1 MPSHCREIDLGPS
14 RRTLLGV
21 AASTVLTP
29 VLATTAGA
37 DDYPSRPIHLIVGF
51 PPGGGVDI
59 VARLMAQYLSERLGQ
74 QVIVENKPGAG
85 GNVATEFVVR
95 SPADGYTLTYVGPV
109 AAINPAFYK
118 NLGFDFL
125 RDIAPVAS
133 FMRVPLVLEVTPSLA
148 VTTVP
153 EFIAYA
159 RANPGKLNMASSGVG
174 TAGHVAGELFQMMTG
189 VKLFHV
195 PYRGETPALND
206 LIAGRVEVTFNPLPA
221 SIGYLRAGKLR
232 ALAVTTT
239 TRSQIFPDVPCIS
252 DFVPDYEAS
261 VWYGVGA
268 PRDTSK
274 AIIDR
279 LNGEINGALADPKI
293 ESRLAALGGMMLP
306 GSPADFGKLIAEET
320 VKWAKVVKF
329 SGIEPQ

>member
-1 MPSHCREIDLGPS
+1 LPLP
-14 RRTLLGV
+14 RRALLRL
-21 AASTVLTP
+21 AARAIVIPALP
-29 VLATTAGA
+29 RIAEA

-85 GNVATEFVVR
+85 GNIATEFVVR
-95 SPADGYTLTYVGPV
+95 SPPDGYTLTYVGPV

-118 NLGFDFL
+118 NLGFDFI
-125 RDIAPVAS
+125 RDIAPVAG
-133 FMRVPLVLEVTPSLA
+133 FMRVPLVLEVAPALA
-148 VTTVP
+148 VTTVA

-206 LIAGRVEVTFNPLPA
+206 LIAGRVQVTFNPLPA

-232 ALAVTTT
+232 ALAVTTA
-239 TRSQIFPDVPCIS
+239 TRSQIFPDVPCVS
-252 DFVPDYEAS
+252 DVVAGYEAS

-268 PRDTSK
+268 PANTPT
-274 AIIDR
+274 AVVDR
-279 LNGEINGALADPKI
+279 LNGEINGALADPNI
-293 ESRLAALGGMMLP
+293 ESRLAALGGMVLP

-329 SGIEPQ
+329 AGIQPE

>member
-1 MPSHCREIDLGPS
+1 
-14 RRTLLGV
+14 LLRL
-21 AASTVLTP
+21 AASGVFTP
-29 VLATTAGA
+29 VLIPVLAGIAGA

-74 QVIVENKPGAG
+74 QVVVENKPGAG

-118 NLGFDFL
+118 NLGFDFI

-133 FMRVPLVLEVTPSLA
+133 FIRVPLVLEVTPSLA

-159 RANPGKLNMASSGVG
+159 KANPGKLNMASSGVG

-195 PYRGETPALND
+195 PYRGETPALSD
-206 LIAGRVEVTFNPLPA
+206 LIAGRVQVTFNPLPA
-221 SIGYLRAGKLR
+221 SIGYLGAGKLR
-232 ALAVTTT
+232 ALAVTTA
-239 TRSQIFPDVPCIS
+239 TRSQIFPDIPCVS
-252 DFVPDYEAS
+252 DFVPGYEAS

-268 PRDTSK
+268 PKETPG
-274 AIIDR
+274 AIVDR
-279 LNGEINGALADPKI
+279 LNGEINAALADPKI
-293 ESRLAALGGMMLP
+293 ESRLAALGGMVLP

-329 SGIEPQ
+329 AGIEPQ